1 MLDRI
6 QLKRQAKEIT
16 RTARVSA
23 YLFTLLYLVIGNAL
37 QLIDTYLSGSVVLYL
52 RAYLPELP
60 VPEFLLRASNI
71 PGTVTLFVSVMVML
85 LVAVLNAGCVLYHL
99 GVHRGEEMGYT
110 TLFDGFAF
118 VGKVILLDLA
128 VAVSIWLWSML
139 FVIPGIIAAYRLR
152 FAVHNLC
159 ENPEIGVMEA
169 MSLSTLQTKGHKM
182 DLFVLDLTFLGWQ
195 LLCVLTLGVANIW
208 VAPYMQQTN
217 VGYFQQLKKMKGVG
231 WFPPQDDGGSAGA
244 KDPFDPEF

>member
-6 QLKRQAKEIT
+6 QLKRQAKAIT
-16 RTARVSA
+16 RSARVSA
-23 YLFTLLYLVIGNAL
+23 YLFTLLYLVIANVL
-37 QLIDTYLSGSVVLYL
+37 QLLDTYMSGSVVRYIQM
-52 RAYLPELP
+52 YMPEMP
-60 VPEFLLRASNI
+60 VPEFLMRVSNI
-71 PGTVTLFVSVMVML
+71 PGTVTLFVSMMVML

-99 GVHRGEEMGYT
+99 GVRRGEEMGFT

-128 VAVSIWLWSML
+128 VTVSIWLWSML

-152 FAVHNLC
+152 FAVYNLC

-169 MSLSTLQTKGHKM
+169 MSLSTLQTNGHKM

-195 LLCVLTLGVANIW
+195 LLCVLTLGIMNIW
-208 VAPYMQQTN
+208 VTPYMLQTN

-231 WFPPQDDGGSAGA
+231 WFPAQDDGGSSGA
-244 KDPFDPEF
+244 KDPYDPEF